1 MRVHSLVLCLFV
13 IASASFLYGQG
24 GANGTILGTVTDNS
38 GAVLANAGV
47 DVTNV
52 ATSVTTHTQTSS
64 TGDFT
69 VPYLQPGTYRVTV
82 QVPGFQKSVTDNVG
96 LVVGQQARVNV
107 TMKTGTVT
115 ELVEVNASAV
125 ALDTDSSAVSQIV
138 TQKQV
143 DQLPLNGRNFLNLF
157 LNQSVINNYH
167 CKLSSQHY
175 QSTNL

>member
-82 QVPGFQKSVTDNVG
+82 RYRDF
-96 LVVGQQARVNV
+96 
-107 TMKTGTVT
+107 
-115 ELVEVNASAV
+115 
-125 ALDTDSSAVSQIV
+125 
-138 TQKQV
+138 
-143 DQLPLNGRNFLNLF
+143 RNR
-157 LNQSVINNYH
+157 
-167 CKLSSQHY
+167 
-175 QSTNL
+175 